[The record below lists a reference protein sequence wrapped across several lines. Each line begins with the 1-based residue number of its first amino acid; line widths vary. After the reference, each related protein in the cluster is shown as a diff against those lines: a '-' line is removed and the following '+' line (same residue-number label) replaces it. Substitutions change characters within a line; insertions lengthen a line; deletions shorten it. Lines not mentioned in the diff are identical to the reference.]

1 MNKLKIRLT
10 NIYAAILP
18 FLGGLLGALGGAD
31 NSSKAFRRIAIPILI
46 MGLAFLKTESML
58 VLTIMLMIFPLSKGY
73 GIPGE
78 GDAGSSLGRF
88 WYNVFHQN
96 HLLADIF
103 TRGTIGLLMCI
114 TLLSIPIIK
123 MNWLVYGLCCLLI
136 ISVNSLVSWRNLG
149 TYTLFGKMLTW
160 SETIT
165 WGTVTLGAVLMIQ
178 F

>member
-1 MNKLKIRLT
+1 MNKLKLRLT
-10 NIYAAILP
+10 NIYATILP

-31 NSSKAFRRIAIPILI
+31 NSSKTFRRIILPILI
-46 MGLAFLKTESML
+46 MGLAFLKTESIL
-58 VLTIMLMIFPLSKGY
+58 TLTIMLMIFPLSKGY

-88 WYNVFHQN
+88 WYNVFNQN

-103 TRGTIGLLMCI
+103 TRGTIGLLICI

-123 MNWLVYGLCCLLI
+123 KNWLIYGLCCIFI
-136 ISVNSLVSWRNLG
+136 ISVNCLISWRNLG

-165 WGTVTLGAVLMIQ
+165 WGTITLSAVLMIQ
-178 F
+178 L